1 MTVEIF
7 NLNSKFCWFTTSL
20 VTKWATTKTLIPI
33 FPHQPDFDLHH
44 QVLLNQILL
53 HLSSHGLK
61 SHWACSTL
69 HFLKLNLGLRWVQY
83 RHGGLC
89 VPSILWVK
97 HQPNLANYNI
107 ICAAFK
113 DPQSELVDPVYRYP
127 KRYRWLHLREEYDG
141 KPTDLPCDKSNISR
155 LSLNISTNTSIIDH
169 VFFWFAG
176 CSNVGYFI
184 TLYVC
189 WWTSRSTKQSSR
201 FCPIIIELV
210 YIIYMV

>member
-83 RHGGLC
+83 RYGGLC

-97 HQPNLANYNI
+97 HQPNLANCNI

-113 DPQSELVDPVYRYP
+113 DPQSELVDPVSDIQ
-127 KRYRWLHLREEYDG
+127 KD
-141 KPTDLPCDKSNISR
+141 TDDFTLGRNMMVNQQIY
-155 LSLNISTNTSIIDH
+155 H
-169 VFFWFAG
+169 VVI
-176 CSNVGYFI
+176 NL
-184 TLYVC
+184 TLVDC
-189 WWTSRSTKQSSR
+189 
-201 FCPIIIELV
+201 L
-210 YIIYMV
+210 